1 LKKVLTYNICAFFKK
16 VIVIISPAASYTVAE
31 TVKVFLKKGKC
42 FVMFDKQ
49 VMKKLEAM
57 LNQMSPTQKEKL
69 SQIMKDEESIKN
81 AISSIDPKKA
91 QKVMEALEK
100 DDTTAK

>member
-1 LKKVLTYNICAFFKK
+1 
-16 VIVIISPAASYTVAE
+16 
-31 TVKVFLKKGKC
+31 
-42 FVMFDKQ
+42 MFDKQ